1 MKVEYLTILGRSYQD
16 MVSWLDAVIIFD
28 FHAKGGARK

>member
-1 MKVEYLTILGRSYQD
+1 M
-16 MVSWLDAVIIFD
+16 DAEVIFD